1 MEIAMLYGELIFY
14 KNDTVI
20 KTIDEEI
27 FSELNTEQLAKFVN
41 GIVAETGATKAISQC
56 IYNGGADGTI
66 NTTIFPVEEDS

>member
-27 FSELNTEQLAKFVN
+27 FSEFNSEQLAKFVE
-41 GIVAETGATKAISQC
+41 GIVSETGATKAISQC
-56 IYNGGADGTI
+56 IYHGGADGTI
-66 NTTIFPVEEDS
+66 NTTLFPVEDT